1 MPILITLVNTIHIID
16 LESSKTK
23 FPRLC
28 SVVQQ
33 ALGLRVGLD
42 YRLWN
47 CTEIKQTRA
56 SAPPLSVSTSLLLDR
71 VCVGQ
76 VRRLTFRL
84 SGGGGGHKHTRVS
97 PRDLNTPLLAFTR
110 GTWYTEGLPCSL
122 SYHDASSVRM
132 DGSPPFS
139 CVCLCSLLDL
149 LLALITFSV

>member
-84 SGGGGGHKHTRVS
+84 SGGGSGHKHTRVS

-110 GTWYTEGLPCSL
+110 GTWYTEGKATCHALCRTMTLHPWGWMVPPL
-122 SYHDASSVRM
+122 SRVFVSVHYWI
-132 DGSPPFS
+132 FF
-139 CVCLCSLLDL
+139 LL
-149 LLALITFSV
+149 